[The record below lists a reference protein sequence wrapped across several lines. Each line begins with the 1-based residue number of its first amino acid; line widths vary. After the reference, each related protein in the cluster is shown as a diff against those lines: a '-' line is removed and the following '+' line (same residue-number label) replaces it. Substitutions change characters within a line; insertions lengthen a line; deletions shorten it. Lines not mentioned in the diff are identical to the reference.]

1 MKKMMISIFVTS
13 ILAFAEGDMIL
24 VKPQDSIRMIDLD
37 GQSNFRDIGGYK
49 TEDGHTLKMGKV
61 YRSGELPKLSE
72 SDVEKLR
79 ALKVNVVVNFLLK
92 EEIEKTGQ
100 DRFPEGTKE
109 VLIPISTEEAK
120 SLVQEANK
128 ARKTGDFSK
137 LPVELNPFVH
147 KVLPKAGASSYATLI
162 REIIKNKDGALVYHC
177 SHGVHRTGTAT
188 AIILSLLGVPWDS
201 VREDYLLS
209 NIARKKEVDKRIV
222 QLGKMTAKTQGISFD
237 EVDMTNI
244 RAFYILKGDYIDATR
259 DEIMKKYG
267 SFENYATKEL
277 GLTRK
282 EISALKD
289 ALLN

>member
-1 MKKMMISIFVTS
+1 MRLQKLLISTLISGVFTLTNAQDQLRMIS
-13 ILAFAEGDMIL
+13 LE
-24 VKPQDSIRMIDLD
+24 

-61 YRSGELPKLSE
+61 YRSGELPKLSD
-72 SDVEKLR
+72 SDIERLK

-92 EEIEKTGQ
+92 EEIEKTGK
-100 DRFPEGTKE
+100 DRLPEGTKE
-109 VLIPISTEEAK
+109 VLIPISTQEAQ

-147 KVLPKAGASSYATLI
+147 KLLPKAGASSYASLI
-162 REIIKNKDGALVYHC
+162 REIIKDKEGALVYHC

-188 AIILSLLGVPWDS
+188 AIILSLVGVPWES

-209 NIARKKEVDKRIV
+209 NLARKDEVQKRIG
-222 QLGKMTAKTQGISFD
+222 QLGKMTAKTQGISFE

-244 RAFYILKGDYIDATR
+244 KAFYILEGEYIDATR
-259 DEIMKKYG
+259 DEILTKYG
-267 SFENYATKEL
+267 SFENYANKVL
-277 GLTRK
+277 GLSNE
-282 EISALKD
+282 EIQALKD
-289 ALLN
+289 ALIN